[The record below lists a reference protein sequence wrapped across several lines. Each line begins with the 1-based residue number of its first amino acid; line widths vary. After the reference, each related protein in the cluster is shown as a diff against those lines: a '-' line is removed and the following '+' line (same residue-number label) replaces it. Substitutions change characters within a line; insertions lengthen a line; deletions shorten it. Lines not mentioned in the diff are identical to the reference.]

1 MAEGRQDFRWTVKVV
16 MPSLNGPWRTRGT
29 DREAEWAMEDPRH
42 GQRGTEES
50 PPLPGRG
57 RASIRSTV
65 QPAQGCPWRCSR
77 MAAVCS
83 KSPLRY
89 PLISQEKL
97 LTLQELCLCPWPE
110 LECPPCLSPE
120 GLSVPQ
126 NGFGISCLQEP
137 STGSH
142 YLLLGCL
149 AAEAFCKP
157 PVPVCRCNWPDV
169 LLASESCF
177 SLPGRPP
184 SAERTKLH
192 FRTLPLGP
200 KCLSQPE
207 HTAHTK
213 RTYEELKLTG
223 WISCLH
229 VTSVI

>member
-1 MAEGRQDFRWTVKVV
+1 MGHG
-16 MPSLNGPWRTRGT
+16 GPKARTERNRGEPT
-29 DREAEWAMEDPRH
+29 APRK
-42 GQRGTEES
+42 GQSQHQEHCAARPGL
-50 PPLPGRG
+50 PLALLWDG
-57 RASIRSTV
+57 SCLQQV
-65 QPAQGCPWRCSR
+65 
-77 MAAVCS
+77 
-83 KSPLRY
+83 PLRY
-89 PLISQEKL
+89 PLISQEEL
-97 LTLQELCLCPWPE
+97 LTLRELCLCPWPE

-126 NGFGISCLQEP
+126 NGFGISCLQEA